1 MNNTSTQQ
9 TLISFQWSFIE
20 KFGKV
25 IFQLAQIIVL
35 TRFLTKDDFGIVA
48 LALVSIEFS
57 YLFVDAG
64 LNAGILYLQ
73 NASQRALSSVFWLN
87 LCLAIILYLLL
98 WLISPFLA
106 HFYEEAI
113 LSSLIPLLGANILL
127 LAIGRQHRTYL
138 QKSFNF
144 KAIALTE
151 IFAYALALILAIV
164 LAIEGFGVYSL
175 IYSTLLASLISNVS
189 YLFLRIKKEPITLE
203 FSWQEVKPFIEL
215 GKFQMGSRLLDFVS
229 KETDIFIIGKMLG
242 IEILGLYS
250 LTKQL
255 VLRLYNLINPIF
267 TNVLSPWL
275 SSLQDEPQKQK
286 ESYLSI
292 TRYLAYFNFPI
303 YLVIAIGSYEIL
315 NLVYGSQYTSG
326 ALLLF
331 TLAIYYSLNTVTNP
345 VGSLQIATGR
355 TDLGFYWTLFRAFIT
370 PLLIYMGIL
379 FGGLQGVAWMLLAL
393 SVGLIYPLWAFQ
405 LKNMI
410 SVNFFEFTKEFIRPL
425 ASFIVLSISIHFF
438 LKPVLPQPSYLLT
451 SLVIV
456 MALLIQLGL
465 IRWYDPSFYSTA
477 WQILK
482 TRINHST
489 NSHEH

>member
-1 MNNTSTQQ
+1 LNNSSTQQ

-87 LCLAIILYLLL
+87 LGLAMILYGLL

-113 LSSLIPLLGANILL
+113 LSSLIPLLGVNILL

-138 QKSFNF
+138 QKNFNF

-151 IFAYALALILAIV
+151 ILAYALALILAIV
-164 LAIEGFGVYSL
+164 LATEGYGVYSL

-203 FSWQEVKPFIEL
+203 FGWQEVKPFIDL

-242 IEILGLYS
+242 LEVLGLYS

-255 VLRLYNLINPIF
+255 VLRLFNVINPII

-275 SSLQDEPQKQK
+275 ASLQADKEKQA
-286 ESYLSI
+286 STYLNI
-292 TRYLAYFNFPI
+292 TRYLAYLNFPLYLILATGSFELLYVI
-303 YLVIAIGSYEIL
+303 YGPTYA
-315 NLVYGSQYTSG
+315 SG

-331 TLAIYYSLNTVTNP
+331 TLTIYYSILSITNP

-355 TDLGFYWTLFRAFIT
+355 TDVGFYWTVFRASLT
-370 PLLIYMGIL
+370 PLALYIGIQIN
-379 FGGLQGVAWMLLAL
+379 GIQGVAWILLGL
-393 SVGLIYPLWAFQ
+393 SIGLLYPLWWLQ
-405 LKNMI
+405 IRTMI
-410 SVNFFEFTKEFIRPL
+410 SVSFKNYLNQFYRPL
-425 ASFIVLSISIHFF
+425 L
-438 LKPVLPQPSYLLT
+438 SYLLLGAT
-451 SLVIV
+451 AHFAIKPLFNQPNYIATICIIIV
-456 MALLIQLGL
+456 ALFIQVGG
-465 IRWYDPSFYSTA
+465 IFIYDRTFLNTV
-477 WQILK
+477 K
-482 TRINHST
+482 TFWAK
-489 NSHEH
+489 